1 MSKCNDDIC
10 VIFIE
15 RKVRGA
21 VMIKSIDHIVL
32 AAQDTDKTI
41 QFYCGV
47 LGMTLDSF
55 TPADCS
61 SERLALCFGCQKINL
76 NQRSSPYM
84 PHAQNPISGAVDICF
99 LSDTPIEEWTK
110 IFTQY
115 SIPVEEGPIAKTGA
129 TGPLYSIYVRDPD
142 GNLIEVAN
150 LTS

>member
-1 MSKCNDDIC
+1 MSKCNDDIYA
-10 VIFIE
+10 IFIE
-15 RKVRGA
+15 SKVRGA

-32 AAQDTDKTI
+32 TAQDIDKTI

-47 LGMTLDSF
+47 LGMTLDRF
-55 TPADCS
+55 TPAGGS
-61 SERLALCFGCQKINL
+61 SERLALCFGCEKINL
-76 NQRSSPYM
+76 HQVSSPYT

-99 LSDTPIEEWTK
+99 LSDTPIEEWIK
-110 IFTQY
+110 IFTQN

-129 TGPLYSIYVRDPD
+129 TGPLCSIYVRDPD